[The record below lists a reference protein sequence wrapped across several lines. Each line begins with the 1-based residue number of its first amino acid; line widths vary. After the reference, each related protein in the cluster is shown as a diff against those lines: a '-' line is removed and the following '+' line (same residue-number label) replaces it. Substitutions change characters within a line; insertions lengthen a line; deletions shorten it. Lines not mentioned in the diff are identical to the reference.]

1 VVSIPVGAQRQRRD
15 RREINPQALLG
26 RIEANAAPAILDVRT
41 PKEFADGHVP
51 GALNIPF
58 ESVGSRAHELTGPR
72 ESPLIVYCGH
82 GPRAWMAGAALRK
95 KGFTNVS
102 YLAGHFSGWRAAG
115 LREER

>member
-1 VVSIPVGAQRQRRD
+1 MRPR
-15 RREINPQALLG
+15 ALSDAIDTG
-26 RIEANAAPAILDVRT
+26 AAPAILDVRT
-41 PKEFADGHVP
+41 PVEYAAGHVR
-51 GALNIPF
+51 GAINIPF
-58 ESVGSRAHELTGPR
+58 NEVGRRASELGSRR
-72 ESPLIVYCGH
+72 ERPLIVYCGH